1 MDELDNEDLKKLV
14 IFYSNR
20 ASEAELKNAQFQLIT
35 NKLKIQNA
43 SLNSQNKKL
52 QSEIEKLSEKLES
65 ITVKKVK
72 KTLTRED

>member
-1 MDELDNEDLKKLV
+1 MDELDVEDLKKLV
-14 IFYSNR
+14 TFYNNR
-20 ASEAELKNAQFQLIT
+20 TSESELKNAQFQLIT

>member
-35 NKLKIQNA
+35 NKLKIEKA
-43 SLNSQNKKL
+43 SIDSQNKKL
-52 QSEIEKLSEKLES
+52 ESEIKELSNKIEAMTPKYN
-65 ITVKKVK
+65 KKA
-72 KTLTRED
+72 LSRED